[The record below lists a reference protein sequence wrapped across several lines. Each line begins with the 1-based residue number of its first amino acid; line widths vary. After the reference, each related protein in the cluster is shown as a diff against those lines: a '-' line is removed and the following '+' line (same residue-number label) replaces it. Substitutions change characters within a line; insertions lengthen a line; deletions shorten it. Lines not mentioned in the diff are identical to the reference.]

1 MDEELA
7 SSLLPWLKGP
17 THRFIFALL
26 EDLSCIRSSKQ
37 MPRLTE
43 KPYLP
48 VETGLKLESKPKIWT
63 MNPGIEFEMILVIIC
78 IKTPVAAPEKQPISN
93 PIKDPCI

>member
-1 MDEELA
+1 
-7 SSLLPWLKGP
+7 
-17 THRFIFALL
+17 
-26 EDLSCIRSSKQ
+26 

-48 VETGLKLESKPKIWT
+48 VETGLKLESYPKIRPV
-63 MNPGIEFEMILVIIC
+63 NPGIEFEIILVIIC

-93 PIKDPCI
+93 PIKNPQS